1 MRRLSVDVCVIGSGA
16 GGSVVALEAARRGLR
31 TLVLERGPRVRP
43 QDMTHDEL
51 RMIPRLYKDGGMQ
64 LNASMDLFIL
74 QGTVVG
80 GSSILSN
87 MVMLRAAP
95 EVFEGWRAL
104 GVELGT
110 EDMNRAYAE
119 VEKDLEVR
127 QASRNT
133 VTRSSRRF
141 FEGAERLGL
150 SPSWMQKAV
159 GGCLGC
165 GQCNV
170 GCTFG
175 TKKSA
180 DLTYLAEAE
189 AAGAEVLPE
198 ATAAKIEHRAGVARG
213 VEVRVGRGGGKL
225 FVSARVVVVACGAI
239 GSSGLL
245 LESGFTGRVGTR
257 VSFNAATAISAD
269 FAEEL
274 DGFDGDQMT
283 AYVRTPEWL
292 LEATHNPPM
301 SAALTTAGWGEEH
314 GRLMGRLRHL
324 AYVGCI
330 APTAPVGRVRL
341 SRWTRGEEILFE
353 MPEADLSKLERANR
367 QAAEV
372 LFAAG
377 AKSVAMPNHKLLRFS
392 SQAELA
398 RTPRL
403 FQSTQEISCG
413 SSHPQGGNPMSDDPE
428 LGVVDS
434 KLAVHGFENLFVCDA
449 SVFPT
454 ALGVNPI
461 NTIFALAKVKAPGIV
476 ARA

>member
-1 MRRLSVDVCVIGSGA
+1 MRRRCVDVCVVGSGA
-16 GGSVVALEAARRGLR
+16 GGSVVALEAARKGLR
-31 TLVLERGPRVRP
+31 TLVLERGPRMRP
-43 QDMTHDEL
+43 ADMTHNEL
-51 RMIPRLYKDGGMQ
+51 RMIPSLYKDGGMQ
-64 LNASMDLFIL
+64 LNASMDLFVL

-80 GSSILSN
+80 GSSVLSN
-87 MVMLRAAP
+87 MVMLRADP
-95 EVFEGWRAL
+95 SVFAQWRGL
-104 GVELGT
+104 GANIATGS
-110 EDMNRAYAE
+110 MNEAYAE
-119 VEKDLEVR
+119 VEEELEVR

-133 VTRSSRRF
+133 ITKSSRRF
-141 FEGAERLGL
+141 FEGADQLGL

-180 DLTYLAEAE
+180 DLTYLAQAE
-189 AAGAEVLPE
+189 SAGAEVLPE
-198 ATAAKIEHRAGVARG
+198 ALAEKLEHRAGAVRG
-213 VEVRVGRGGGKL
+213 VRVRVGRGGEEL
-225 FVSARVVVVACGAI
+225 LVQARVVVVAGGAI

-245 LESGFTGRVGTR
+245 LASGVTKHIGTR
-257 VSFNAATAISAD
+257 VSFNAATALAGD
-269 FAEEL
+269 FEDEL

-283 AYVRTPEWL
+283 ACVRTPNWL

-301 SAALTTAGWGEEH
+301 SAALTTAGWGGDH
-314 GRLMGRLRHL
+314 GRQMQRLRHL

-330 APTAPVGRVRL
+330 VPTAPVGRVRL
-341 SRWTRGEEILFE
+341 SRFTQGEEILFK
-353 MPEADLSKLERANR
+353 MPSADLANLEQANR
-367 QAAEV
+367 QAAQV

-377 AKSVAMPNHKLLRFS
+377 ARSVAMPTHRLRSFAD
-392 SQAELA
+392 AEELR

-403 FQSTQEISCG
+403 FRSIGEISCG

-428 LGVVDS
+428 LGAVDS
-434 KLAVHGFENLFVCDA
+434 SLVVHGFDNLFVCDA